1 MTFKEFK
8 SINIAK
14 VKNTAIIG
22 NKYFY
27 VYRITNKTT
36 NTHYYGSR
44 VCDILPTMDLGIK
57 YFSSS
62 YDTAF
67 MEEQKISKSNFKYKV
82 VKVCVDNIEKQLFE
96 SYLHNKFNV
105 GSNKSFYNKVK
116 QTVEGF
122 DCTGHKFNLGR
133 SLSAETKEKLS
144 IALTSRIVSEETK
157 NKQKLAALARTKE
170 ENLLRGAPHKGKKIS
185 ESTRKL
191 FCKNNT
197 GCGNPAAKTITI
209 LDNKDSVVMVCVG
222 TFKKDCE
229 CNNFPWASLRTAK
242 DGKKLYMSS
251 CGKVSKN
258 IPKESRKF
266 IGWYIQCK

>member
-8 SINIAK
+8 NINISK
-14 VKNTAIIG
+14 VKNTTVTS

-36 NTHYYGSR
+36 KTHYYGSR
-44 VCDILPTMDLGIK
+44 VCNTPPTMDLGIK

-62 YDTAF
+62 YDTTF
-67 MEEQKISKSNFKYKV
+67 MEEQKINKSNFKYKV
-82 VKVCVDNIEKQLFE
+82 VRVCVDNIEKQLFE
-96 SYLHNKFNV
+96 SYLHSKFNV
-105 GSNKSFYNKVK
+105 SSNKAFYNKVK

-133 SLSAETKEKLS
+133 VLSLETKEKLR
-144 IALTSRIVSEETK
+144 IAFTNRVVSEETK
-157 NKQKLAALARTKE
+157 NKQRLVALARTKE
-170 ENLLRGAPHKGKKIS
+170 ENLLRGSAHKGKKIT
-185 ESTRKL
+185 EYTRKL

-197 GCGNPAAKTITI
+197 GCGNPSAKTITI
-209 LDNKDSVVMVCVG
+209 FDNKDNVVIVCVG

-229 CNNFPWASLRTAK
+229 YNNFPWASLRTAK
-242 DGKKLYMSS
+242 DGKKLYVSS

-258 IPKESRKF
+258 VPKESRKF
-266 IGWYIQCK
+266 IGWYIQCE